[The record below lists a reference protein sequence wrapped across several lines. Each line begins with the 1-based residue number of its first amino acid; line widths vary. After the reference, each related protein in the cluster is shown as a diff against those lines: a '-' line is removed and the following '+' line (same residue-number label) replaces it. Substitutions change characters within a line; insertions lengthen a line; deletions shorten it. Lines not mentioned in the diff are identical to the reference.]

1 MLTKK
6 QISQIKEHLNK
17 AQNPLFFFHNDPDG
31 LCSFLL
37 LQRYIGRGK
46 GIPVK
51 TSPELTVEY
60 FRKVNEL
67 NPDYIFIL
75 DQPEVSKEF
84 FAEVNKINLPIVWID
99 HHEINKKKIPKY
111 INYYNP
117 VFNRKKTNEPV
128 TYLCYQI
135 SKKKEDLWIGVIG
148 SISDKF
154 FPDFYSEF
162 QKNFPDLALDSKDA
176 FEIYYN
182 SEIGE
187 IAKIMNFGL
196 KDRTTNVINMLK
208 FLVLTKS
215 PYDVLEK
222 NSKNYLMHKR
232 SNELYDIYKKIIEK
246 AENQAKNSGKIFFFK
261 YGGNISM
268 SADISNRLKY
278 LFPEKI
284 IVVMRVSGSKIN
296 ISIRGK
302 KIRDKIL
309 NVIKELKDA
318 TGGGHEDAVGAGI
331 RVEDLEKFK
340 ENLME
345 LV

>member
-1 MLTKK
+1 MLTKN
-6 QISQIKEHLNK
+6 QISQIKEHLNN
-17 AQNPLFFFHNDPDG
+17 AQNPLFFFDNDPDG

-84 FAEVNKINLPIVWID
+84 FAEVDKINLPIVWID

-135 SKKKEDLWIGVIG
+135 SKKKEDLWMAVIG
-148 SISDKF
+148 CISDKF

-162 QKNFPDLALDSKDA
+162 KKNFPDLAVDSKDA

-182 SEIGE
+182 SKIGE
-187 IAKIMNFGL
+187 IAKMFSFALI
-196 KDRTTNVINMLK
+196 DRTTNVINMLK
-208 FLVLTKS
+208 FLISVKS
-215 PYDVLEK
+215 PYDVLER
-222 NSKNYLMHKR
+222 NNKNYLMHKR
-232 SNELYDIYKKIIEK
+232 FNELYNIYKKIMEK
-246 AENQAKNSGKIFFFK
+246 AENQIKNSGKIFFFK

-268 SADISNRLKY
+268 SADISNRLRY
-278 LFPEKI
+278 LFPKKI
-284 IVVMRVSGSKIN
+284 IVVMRVSGSRIN

-302 KIRDKIL
+302 KIKDKIL
-309 NVIKELKDA
+309 NVIKELRDS

-340 ENLME
+340 KE
-345 LV
+345 LEDLI